1 MLAGGNEKFP
11 PANIL
16 SFLPSHYN
24 DYHAF
29 VSSTEHGFFRILGEM
44 SLRGQERKFMP
55 PLKEWPFLIFRKNK
69 NRNVFLNI
77 FWGRLPHGIHHP
89 PPFTC
94 VDYMDGPLNRFGLAG
109 IF

>member
-44 SLRGQERKFMP
+44 SLRGQEKIIIGGSWQ
-55 PLKEWPFLIFRKNK
+55 EIFG
-69 NRNVFLNI
+69 VI
-77 FWGRLPHGIHHP
+77 FHMVKI
-89 PPFTC
+89 
-94 VDYMDGPLNRFGLAG
+94 NAG
-109 IF
+109 DSQ

>member
-44 SLRGQERKFMP
+44 SLRGQEMFFPNSNSLAANRRKSRF
-55 PLKEWPFLIFRKNK
+55 E
-69 NRNVFLNI
+69 NR
-77 FWGRLPHGIHHP
+77 
-89 PPFTC
+89 
-94 VDYMDGPLNRFGLAG
+94 D
-109 IF
+109 

>member
-24 DYHAF
+24 NYHAF

-44 SLRGQERKFMP
+44 SLRGQEIYV
-55 PLKEWPFLIFRKNK
+55 LS
-69 NRNVFLNI
+69 V
-77 FWGRLPHGIHHP
+77 
-89 PPFTC
+89 
-94 VDYMDGPLNRFGLAG
+94 
-109 IF
+109 

>member
-1 MLAGGNEKFP
+1 MLAGGNGKFP

-44 SLRGQERKFMP
+44 SLRGQENYLTEKRPAKCH
-55 PLKEWPFLIFRKNK
+55 LR
-69 NRNVFLNI
+69 
-77 FWGRLPHGIHHP
+77 
-89 PPFTC
+89 
-94 VDYMDGPLNRFGLAG
+94 
-109 IF
+109 

>member
-44 SLRGQERKFMP
+44 SLRGQE
-55 PLKEWPFLIFRKNK
+55 I
-69 NRNVFLNI
+69 VFLVAYPQEI
-77 FWGRLPHGIHHP
+77 SVAQLVAHS
-89 PPFTC
+89 
-94 VDYMDGPLNRFGLAG
+94 
-109 IF
+109 

>member
-44 SLRGQERKFMP
+44 SLRGQE
-55 PLKEWPFLIFRKNK
+55 KN
-69 NRNVFLNI
+69 F
-77 FWGRLPHGIHHP
+77 FSS
-89 PPFTC
+89 
-94 VDYMDGPLNRFGLAG
+94 
-109 IF
+109 

>member
-44 SLRGQERKFMP
+44 SLRGQEKGFILALVNELRGSKSMHTFFA
-55 PLKEWPFLIFRKNK
+55 LEEVIG
-69 NRNVFLNI
+69 
-77 FWGRLPHGIHHP
+77 GR
-89 PPFTC
+89 
-94 VDYMDGPLNRFGLAG
+94 GPKC
-109 IF
+109 

>member
-44 SLRGQERKFMP
+44 SLS
-55 PLKEWPFLIFRKNK
+55 EWAEKC
-69 NRNVFLNI
+69 
-77 FWGRLPHGIHHP
+77 
-89 PPFTC
+89 FTLHE
-94 VDYMDGPLNRFGLAG
+94 V
-109 IF
+109 

>member
-1 MLAGGNEKFP
+1 MLAGGNETFP

-44 SLRGQERKFMP
+44 SLRGQEKKFCMRKSF
-55 PLKEWPFLIFRKNK
+55 
-69 NRNVFLNI
+69 
-77 FWGRLPHGIHHP
+77 HS
-89 PPFTC
+89 
-94 VDYMDGPLNRFGLAG
+94 A
-109 IF
+109 

>member
-44 SLRGQERKFMP
+44 SLRGQERKFI
-55 PLKEWPFLIFRKNK
+55 FLTFKASCDT
-69 NRNVFLNI
+69 LNI
-77 FWGRLPHGIHHP
+77 KCYV
-89 PPFTC
+89 T
-94 VDYMDGPLNRFGLAG
+94 
-109 IF
+109 

>member
-1 MLAGGNEKFP
+1 MLAGGNETFP

-44 SLRGQERKFMP
+44 SLRGQETILLDIYVYIYR
-55 PLKEWPFLIFRKNK
+55 IFPN
-69 NRNVFLNI
+69 
-77 FWGRLPHGIHHP
+77 
-89 PPFTC
+89 
-94 VDYMDGPLNRFGLAG
+94 LNRGFYS
-109 IF
+109 FFPS